1 MEMKADVTRLPNE
14 LAKIPSVS
22 HQLKMDE
29 ISTLSKLASKGTIAT
44 SHTHSVIT
52 QAPSVVTMATS
63 GSSSAASG
71 ADKQKATSKP
81 ATVAGKS
88 ETIIVQKEQT
98 AKYGVAYAPGTTIVQ
113 APVQLATGSGLAVP
127 AGDGVVVY
135 TMASNTGGTQYA
147 TIQQQSGSAQTSTS
161 SSNQTQTTY
170 AIGVPTYVD
179 GNMYLQGQT
188 VQLVPVSS
196 VSASNQ
202 QVVYWPVQQG
212 SQTSAASQPTAVA
225 VGPQLAV
232 VQGSS
237 PAVLQPVQYVVDNKT
252 SIHHSTSD
260 SSTVS
265 KASIITID

>member
-81 ATVAGKS
+81 ATGAGKS
-88 ETIIVQKEQT
+88 ESIIVQKEQK
-98 AKYGVAYAPGTTIVQ
+98 AQYGVAYAATGGTIVQ

-127 AGDGVVVY
+127 GGDSVVVY

-161 SSNQTQTTY
+161 NSSQTQTTY

-188 VQLVPVSS
+188 VQLVPVSG

-212 SQTSAASQPTAVA
+212 GQTAVSQATAVA
-225 VGPQLAV
+225 AVPQLAM

-237 PAVLQPVQYVVDNKT
+237 PAVLQPVQYVLDSKT
-252 SIHHSTSD
+252 STD
-260 SSTVS
+260 PSTVS

>member
-52 QAPSVVTMATS
+52 QAPSVVTMATA

-71 ADKQKATSKP
+71 VDKQKATSKP

-88 ETIIVQKEQT
+88 EAIVVQKEQK
-98 AKYGVAYAPGTTIVQ
+98 AQYGVAYAATGGTIVQ
-113 APVQLATGSGLAVP
+113 APVQLATGSGLA
-127 AGDGVVVY
+127 GDSVVVY

-161 SSNQTQTTY
+161 SSSQTQTTY

-188 VQLVPVSS
+188 VQLVPVSG

-202 QVVYWPVQQG
+202 QVVYWPVQQVG
-212 SQTSAASQPTAVA
+212 QTPASQATAVA
-225 VGPQLAV
+225 TVPQLAM

-237 PAVLQPVQYVVDNKT
+237 PAVLQPVQYVLDSKT
-252 SIHHSTSD
+252 STDPSTI
-260 SSTVS
+260 S

>member
-71 ADKQKATSKP
+71 VDKQKATSKP

-88 ETIIVQKEQT
+88 EAIVVQKEQK
-98 AKYGVAYAPGTTIVQ
+98 AQYGVAYAATGGTIVQ

-161 SSNQTQTTY
+161 NSSQTQTTY

-179 GNMYLQGQT
+179 GNMYQT
-188 VQLVPVSS
+188 VQLVPVSG

-212 SQTSAASQPTAVA
+212 GQTTASQATAVA
-225 VGPQLAV
+225 AVPQLAM

-237 PAVLQPVQYVVDNKT
+237 PAVLQPVQYVLDSKT
-252 SIHHSTSD
+252 STD
-260 SSTVS
+260 PSTVS